1 MRTAGAICAE
11 VLQIVKESASEGIST
26 IELADLA
33 TAEIKARGGR
43 PSFLGYQG
51 FPESICISINDE
63 VVHGI
68 PKKDKIIKKGDIA
81 SFDLGVTY
89 DGMIVDS
96 AISCLIEDS
105 NDNDTKIK
113 LIRDTEESLL
123 IGIQQLKNNCRV
135 GDIANAV
142 QKILEKGKYG
152 IVRDLVGHGVGHA
165 VHEEPNIPNFGQPNS
180 GPLLKKGMTIAIEPM
195 ATLGDHKVYI
205 DEDGWTVRTVDGSL
219 SAHFEH
225 TVLITDDGYEILTIS
240 GS

>member
-1 MRTAGAICAE
+1 MRTAGGICAE

-26 IELADLA
+26 KELANIA
-33 TAEIKARGGR
+33 TVEIKARGGK

-68 PKKDKIIKKGDIA
+68 PKKDKIIQKGDIA

-96 AISCLIEDS
+96 AISCLIEE
-105 NDNDTKIK
+105 NNNTKTK
-113 LIRDTEESLL
+113 LITDTENSLL
-123 IGIQQLKNNCRV
+123 GGIQQLKNNCRV